1 MTRRDEG
8 QNVMDD
14 AQELAAWTDVV
25 PMGDLLLRSAA
36 RFPERV
42 AVVFPG
48 ERYTFGELFARA
60 TQVARGLIA
69 LGVQPGQHV
78 GLLAQNTIEYVEGL
92 FGVALTGA
100 VVIPINAR
108 HKTSELRYI
117 IENGDMVALLTS
129 AADPAAY
136 VDFVDLI
143 AKSLPSLS
151 QATQPREL
159 KVAEAPR
166 LRHVVALGGKPAFP
180 GILDR
185 AGLDTVA
192 EQVTTTAVH
201 QARHR
206 AKLRDAAMILY
217 TSGTTANP
225 KGCVLSHEAMVR
237 GPLHRAL
244 HRYGTGDADV
254 TWGAGPLYHVGCLSP
269 FLGSIGA
276 GGTYVTDTY
285 FEPGRALA
293 LMVEEKANVAFP
305 WFPGIM
311 QPLLDH
317 PDFDP
322 AQLQSL
328 QSILVIGPRPMIEQ
342 VQATFPD
349 AEMIAA
355 CGMTEAAGI
364 YALSDRQETVAE
376 RSEAQGKAA
385 PGIEL
390 RIVDLFTGEDVPDG
404 TMGEILLRGYCVM
417 NEYYKDPEKT
427 ARAIDADGWL
437 HSGDL
442 YTRTPDGRVI
452 FEGRLK
458 DMLKVGG
465 ENVATIEI
473 ESFLC
478 SHPAVRMASVVGR
491 PDLRLDEVPVA
502 FVELEADQSVT
513 SEELRD
519 FCRGQISNFK
529 IPAEIYFVGSTE
541 WPMSTTKIDK
551 RGLRAR
557 LTELGR

>member
-1 MTRRDEG
+1 
-8 QNVMDD
+8 MDD

-25 PMGDLLLRSAA
+25 PIGDLLLRSAA
-36 RFPERV
+36 RLPDRD
-42 AVVFPG
+42 AIVFPG
-48 ERYTFGELFARA
+48 ERWTFGELYARA
-60 TQVARGLIA
+60 SQVARGLIA

-78 GLLAQNTIEYVEGL
+78 GLLAQNCIEYVEGL
-92 FGVALTGA
+92 FGISLSGGI
-100 VVIPINAR
+100 VIPINAR
-108 HKTSELRYI
+108 HKTSELGYI
-117 IENGDMVALLTS
+117 VDNGDLVALLTT
-129 AADPAAY
+129 AADASAH
-136 VDFVDLI
+136 VDFVDLVSR
-143 AKSLPSLS
+143 ALPSLRR
-151 QATQPREL
+151 ATDPREL
-159 KVAEAPR
+159 QLPEAPR
-166 LRHVVALGGKPAFP
+166 LRHVIALCGEPALP
-180 GILDR
+180 GVLDR
-185 AGLDTVA
+185 AALDTLA
-192 EQVTTTAVH
+192 EQVTTTELH
-201 QARHR
+201 SARNK

-276 GGTYVTDTY
+276 GGTYLTDLY
-285 FEPGRALA
+285 FEPGRALS
-293 LMVEEKANVAFP
+293 LMAQEQASVAFP

-317 PDFDP
+317 PDFVP
-322 AQLQSL
+322 EALKSL
-328 QSILVIGPRPMIEQ
+328 RSILVIGPRPMIEQ
-342 VQATFPD
+342 VQTTFPN

-355 CGMTEAAGI
+355 CGMTETAGI
-364 YALSDRQETVAE
+364 YALSDRGETVAE

-390 RIVDLFTGEDVPDG
+390 RIVDIVTGEDVQDG
-404 TMGEILLRGYCVM
+404 TMGEILVRGYCVM

-427 ARAIDADGWL
+427 ARALDADGWL

-452 FEGRLK
+452 FDGRLK

-478 SHPAVRMASVVGR
+478 SHPAVQMASVVGR
-491 PDLRLDEVPVA
+491 TDLRLDEVPIA
-502 FVELEADQSVT
+502 FVELKTGQSIT
-513 SEELRD
+513 AEELRD
-519 FCRGQISNFK
+519 FCRGRISNYK
-529 IPAEIYFVGSTE
+529 IPAEVFFLTGTE

-557 LTELGR
+557 VTGLGE

>member
-1 MTRRDEG
+1 
-8 QNVMDD
+8 MDD
-14 AQELAAWTDVV
+14 EQELATWTDVV
-25 PMGDLLLRSAA
+25 PLGDLLLRSAV
-36 RFPERV
+36 RHPERV
-42 AVVFPG
+42 AVAFPG
-48 ERYTFGELFARA
+48 ERYTFTELSARA
-60 TQVARGLIA
+60 SEVARGLIA
-69 LGVQPGQHV
+69 IGVRPGQHV
-78 GLLAQNTIEYVEGL
+78 GLLAQNCIEFVEGL
-92 FGVALTGA
+92 FGASMAGA

-108 HKTSELRYI
+108 HRTSELRYI
-117 IENGDMVALLTS
+117 IENGDMVALLTT
-129 AADPAAY
+129 AADPSAY
-136 VDFVDLI
+136 VDFIDLI
-143 AKSLPSLS
+143 ANSLPSLE
-151 QATQPREL
+151 QATGPREIE
-159 KVAEAPR
+159 VAEAPR
-166 LRHVVALGGKPAFP
+166 LRHVVALRGEPALP
-180 GILDR
+180 GVLDR
-185 AGLDTVA
+185 AGLNTLA
-192 EQVTTTAVH
+192 EQVTTNAVH
-201 QARHR
+201 HARHT

-244 HRYGTGDADV
+244 HRYGTGDVDV

-293 LMVEEKANVAFP
+293 LMAAEKANVAFP

-322 AQLQSL
+322 DQLKSL
-328 QSILVIGPRPMIEQ
+328 QSILVIGPRPMIER

-355 CGMTEAAGI
+355 CGMTESAGI
-364 YALSDRQETVAE
+364 YALSDRRETVAE

-390 RIVDLFTGEDVPDG
+390 RIVDIVTGEDVPDG
-404 TMGEILLRGYCVM
+404 TMGEILIRGYCVM
-417 NEYYKDPEKT
+417 NEYYKDPAKT

-452 FEGRLK
+452 FDGRLK

-465 ENVATIEI
+465 ENVATVEI

-478 SHPAVRMASVVGR
+478 SHPAVHMASVVGR
-491 PDLRLDEVPVA
+491 PDRRLDEVPVA
-502 FVELEADQSVT
+502 FVELEAGESVT
-513 SEELRD
+513 SEDLRD
-519 FCRGQISNFK
+519 FCRGRISKYK
-529 IPAEIYFVGSTE
+529 IPAEIHFLGSTE

-557 LTELGR
+557 LMEHGS

>member
-1 MTRRDEG
+1 
-8 QNVMDD
+8 MDD
-14 AQELAAWTDVV
+14 AQELASWTDVV

-36 RFPERV
+36 RHPDRV
-42 AVVFPG
+42 AVAFPG
-48 ERYTFGELFARA
+48 EHHTFGHLYERA
-60 TQVARGLIA
+60 SQVARGLIA
-69 LGVQPGQHV
+69 LGVRPGQHV
-78 GLLAQNTIEYVEGL
+78 GLLEQNSVEYVEGL
-92 FGVALTGA
+92 FGISLTGA
-100 VVIPINAR
+100 VAIPINAR

-117 IENGDMVALLTS
+117 IENGDMVALLTTAAEAS
-129 AADPAAY
+129 AY
-136 VDFVDLI
+136 LDFIDLVG
-143 AKSLPSLS
+143 KSLPSLTL
-151 QATQPREL
+151 ATEPRDL
-159 KVAEAPR
+159 DVLEAPR
-166 LRHVVALGGKPAFP
+166 LRHVVALRGRPALP
-180 GILDR
+180 GVLNR
-185 AGLDTVA
+185 AGLVALAEDVDMTVLH
-192 EQVTTTAVH
+192 E
-201 QARHR
+201 ARNKVR
-206 AKLRDAAMILY
+206 LRDAAMILY

-225 KGCVLSHEAMVR
+225 KGCVLSHEAVAR

-244 HRYGTGDADV
+244 HRYGTGNADV

-293 LMVEEKANVAFP
+293 LMAEEKANVAFP

-317 PDFDP
+317 PDLDP
-322 AQLQSL
+322 ELLKGL

-342 VQATFPD
+342 VQATFPN

-364 YALSDRQETVAE
+364 YALSDRTETVAE

-390 RIVDLFTGEDVPDG
+390 RIVDILTGEDVPDG

-417 NEYYKDPEKT
+417 TEYYKDPAET
-427 ARAIDADGWL
+427 ARAIDDEGWL
-437 HSGDL
+437 HTGDL

-452 FEGRLK
+452 FDGRLK

-491 PDLRLDEVPVA
+491 PDGRLDEVPVA
-502 FVELEADQSVT
+502 FVEVEAGHSVT
-513 SEELRD
+513 PEEIRD
-519 FCRGQISNFK
+519 FCRGQISNYK
-529 IPAEIYFVGSTE
+529 IPAEVIFVDSAE

-557 LTELGR
+557 LREPGR

>member
-1 MTRRDEG
+1 
-8 QNVMDD
+8 MDD
-14 AQELAAWTDVV
+14 AAELAAWTDIV
-25 PMGDLLLRSAA
+25 PVGDLLLRSASRYPQRDA
-36 RFPERV
+36 IVFPEVRL
-42 AVVFPG
+42 
-48 ERYTFGELFARA
+48 TFGELYGRAQRAARS
-60 TQVARGLIA
+60 LIA

-78 GLLAQNTIEYVEGL
+78 GLLAQNCVEFVEGL
-92 FGVALTGA
+92 FGAALAGA
-100 VVIPINAR
+100 VTVPINAR
-108 HKTSELRYI
+108 HRTSELRYI
-117 IENGDMVALLTS
+117 VENGDLVALLTT
-129 AADPAAY
+129 AADASAY

-143 AKSLPSLS
+143 GKALPSLPRLP
-151 QATQPREL
+151 QARSL
-159 KVAEAPR
+159 DVAEAPM
-166 LRHVVALGGKPAFP
+166 LRHVVALGGTPALP
-180 GILDR
+180 AVMDR
-185 AGLDTVA
+185 TTFDALAETVTD
-192 EQVTTTAVH
+192 EKLH
-201 QARHR
+201 RARNK
-206 AKLRDAAMILY
+206 AKLRGPAMILY

-244 HRYGTGDADV
+244 HRFGTGDADV

-276 GGTYVTDTY
+276 GGTYVTDLY
-285 FEPGRALA
+285 FDPGRAVALLA
-293 LMVEEKANVAFP
+293 GEKVNVAFP

-317 PDFDP
+317 PTFDP
-322 AQLQSL
+322 RALKSL

-364 YALSDRQETVAE
+364 YALSDRRETVAE

-390 RIVDLFTGEDVPDG
+390 RIVDIATGEDVPDG

-417 NEYYKDPEKT
+417 DGYFKDPEKT
-427 ARAIDADGWL
+427 AQALDAEGWL
-437 HSGDL
+437 HTGDL

-452 FEGRLK
+452 FNGRLK

-478 SHPAVRMASVVGR
+478 THPAVRMASVVGR
-491 PDLRLDEVPVA
+491 RDSRLDEVPVA
-502 FVELEADQSVT
+502 FVELEEGHQLSP
-513 SEELRD
+513 EELRN
-519 FCRGQISNFK
+519 FCRGKISSFK
-529 IPAEIYFVGSTE
+529 IPAEVHFVSAGE

-557 LTELGR
+557 LAEE